1 MVIKGNERVLMARLA
16 DARFF
21 FEEDLKIPLIQ
32 RAEKL
37 KGVLFHSRLGTSYEK
52 VERFTALAVYLANLL
67 APEIKTDVERASLL
81 CKADLVSGMVGEFPE
96 LQGVMGRE
104 YALRSG
110 EKREVAEAIFEHYLP
125 RFAGDRLP
133 ATDTGA
139 IVSIADKLDTIAGC
153 FGVGLIPTGAA
164 DPYALRRQALGIINI
179 TLDKGY
185 NLNVSGLIDTCLDL
199 LQPKL
204 SRKRDEVKIDV
215 IEFFRTRMANQ
226 LITQGF
232 SYDVVDAALSI
243 DFDDLFECSKRVR
256 ALQNLKREPYFEP
269 LAITFKRA
277 MNIIKED
284 VGVKINPALF
294 ECKAEENL
302 LSAYQEIKRKAED
315 LLKQN
320 DYPAC
325 LEEMAKLKGPIDG
338 FFDGVMVMV
347 DDERIRKNRLALLS
361 GITSL
366 FGRIADFSKIV
377 TE

>member
-1 MVIKGNERVLMARLA
+1 
-16 DARFF
+16 
-21 FEEDLKIPLIQ
+21 
-32 RAEKL
+32 
-37 KGVLFHSRLGTSYEK
+37 
-52 VERFTALAVYLANLL
+52 
-67 APEIKTDVERASLL
+67 
-81 CKADLVSGMVGEFPE
+81 
-96 LQGVMGRE
+96 
-104 YALRSG
+104 
-110 EKREVAEAIFEHYLP
+110 
-125 RFAGDRLP
+125 
-133 ATDTGA
+133 
-139 IVSIADKLDTIAGC
+139 
-153 FGVGLIPTGAA
+153 
-164 DPYALRRQALGIINI
+164 
-179 TLDKGY
+179 
-185 NLNVSGLIDTCLDL
+185 
-199 LQPKL
+199 
-204 SRKRDEVKIDV
+204 
-215 IEFFRTRMANQ
+215 
-226 LITQGF
+226 
-232 SYDVVDAALSI
+232 
-243 DFDDLFECSKRVR
+243 
-256 ALQNLKREPYFEP
+256 
-269 LAITFKRA
+269 